1 MTNPLLASPMLTPEA
16 IRAAEPWRTVWHVD
30 EADPEAGRQPTSYT
44 LKAEDIARAFLAA
57 QDREAL
63 AGVAHRALLD
73 LHRGAAVY
81 VQARAVI
88 DALLGAKEEGADP
101 S

>member
-1 MTNPLLASPMLTPEA
+1 MDGSAMTPDSPMLTPKA
-16 IRAAEPWRTVWHVD
+16 IRAMQALGT
-30 EADPEAGRQPTSYT
+30 AGTHES
-44 LKAEDIARAFLAA
+44 KARAFLAA

-88 DALLGAKEEGADP
+88 DALLGPEA
-101 S
+101 

>member
-1 MTNPLLASPMLTPEA
+1 MLAPEA
-16 IRAAEPWRTVWHVD
+16 I
-30 EADPEAGRQPTSYT
+30 EAGAEAVRQTT
-44 LKAEDIARAFLAA
+44 GDAEAVQSIHRAESQYVARAFLAA

-88 DALLGAKEEGADP
+88 DALLGPERTMTP
-101 S
+101 